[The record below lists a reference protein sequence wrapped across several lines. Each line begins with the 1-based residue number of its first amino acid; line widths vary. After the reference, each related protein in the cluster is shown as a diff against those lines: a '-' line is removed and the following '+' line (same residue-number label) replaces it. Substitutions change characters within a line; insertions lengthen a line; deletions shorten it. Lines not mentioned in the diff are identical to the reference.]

1 MVSQPYKKSKDVQ
14 GLLLDTAERLFA
26 KKGYYGVSVRD
37 ITSAADVR
45 NASINYHFGSKEAL
59 FAAVIERRII
69 PLGKARLDL
78 LKKVESAN
86 EDKAQSVR
94 AAVHAFAQPMFNFV
108 ATGESGWKDYCTL
121 IAHIS
126 VQEQMSEPLIAERY
140 DSVAREFLA
149 VLASIFPEADDYRIH
164 CAFQFMLGATL
175 YSVCDN
181 KRIDGL
187 SDRRYSSSDLTS
199 LSEPFLDYVSG
210 GIVAMLS

>member
-1 MVSQPYKKSKDVQ
+1 MVSQTYKKSKGVQ
-14 GLLLDTAERLFA
+14 DLLLDTAERLFA
-26 KKGYYGVSVRD
+26 RKGYYGVSVRD

-69 PLGKARLDL
+69 PLAKARLDL
-78 LKKVESAN
+78 LKEVEPT
-86 EDKAQSVR
+86 DDDTAQSVR
-94 AAVHAFAQPMFNFV
+94 ATVHAFAQPMFDFV
-108 ATGESGWKDYCTL
+108 ATGEAGWKDYCTL

-126 VQEQMSEPLIAERY
+126 VQKHMSEAVIAKRY
-140 DSVAREFLA
+140 DNVAREFLA
-149 VLASIFPEADDYRIH
+149 VLAAIFPEADDYRIQ

-187 SDRRYSSSDLTS
+187 SDGRYRSDDFAS
-199 LSEPFLDYVSG
+199 LGEPCIDYVSG
-210 GIVAMLS
+210 GIVSMLA